1 MEIDGQPVSSEDV
14 SVGFCMPA
22 IPGPSSKGAE
32 KPARH
37 ATSAFIASNGGPGQA
52 GTALQGQDQGRD
64 LPTVRETAP
73 EPAVA
78 SASPNTSC
86 ACEGARPP
94 VARRPYAHRIS
105 GRHNKRDWIV
115 ESVAPLDF
123 SAHLASTSA

>member
-1 MEIDGQPVSSEDV
+1 MGIDGQPVSPEDA
-14 SVGFCMPA
+14 STGFCMPA
-22 IPGPSSKGAE
+22 IPGPSSEGAE

-37 ATSAFIASNGGPGQA
+37 ATSAFMASNGGPGQA

-78 SASPNTSC
+78 SASANTFC

-94 VARRPYAHRIS
+94 VARRKS
-105 GRHNKRDWIV
+105 GRHNRRDWIV

-123 SAHLASTSA
+123 AAHLASTSA